1 MRVLLGEISSYKAI
15 VIARYIQQRY
25 PSVELWAY
33 DNKPMIQHLHSRYVN
48 KCVYIPY
55 ITQDD
60 YIRRIAN
67 YIQENHIDV
76 FVPVHSD
83 FIGQILHHKHLFG
96 HTLDYM
102 GEYADYIQL
111 HEKNQLMQIARDLQ
125 IDVPKNYSTITEAQ
139 IPFVIKPTNLSSAK
153 GVRYCHT
160 LESKQQLENINPNGL
175 ICQEYIQG
183 QGCGYELYCK
193 DGQIIAEYGH
203 LRLAE
208 WPTTGGSSV
217 LRKGYIHPKMREV
230 AERILA
236 QVQWTGFIMFEF
248 KLTNDGRLVL
258 IEANPRIWGSINQA
272 LQNDCKLFSAILGE
286 PISITN
292 HKERRTCLTPQVWLA
307 MVSYARRG
315 QWNVVKDYIRNQC
328 ITHEDVSIWDDMKGV
343 ISMII
348 RKLL

>member
-1 MRVLLGEISSYKAI
+1 M
-15 VIARYIQQRY
+15 
-25 PSVELWAY
+25 
-33 DNKPMIQHLHSRYVN
+33 
-48 KCVYIPY
+48 
-55 ITQDD
+55 
-60 YIRRIAN
+60 
-67 YIQENHIDV
+67 
-76 FVPVHSD
+76 
-83 FIGQILHHKHLFG
+83 
-96 HTLDYM
+96 
-102 GEYADYIQL
+102 
-111 HEKNQLMQIARDLQ
+111 
-125 IDVPKNYSTITEAQ
+125 
-139 IPFVIKPTNLSSAK
+139 
-153 GVRYCHT
+153 
-160 LESKQQLENINPNGL
+160 
-175 ICQEYIQG
+175 
-183 QGCGYELYCK
+183 
-193 DGQIIAEYGH
+193 
-203 LRLAE
+203 AE

-286 PISITN
+286 PIYITN